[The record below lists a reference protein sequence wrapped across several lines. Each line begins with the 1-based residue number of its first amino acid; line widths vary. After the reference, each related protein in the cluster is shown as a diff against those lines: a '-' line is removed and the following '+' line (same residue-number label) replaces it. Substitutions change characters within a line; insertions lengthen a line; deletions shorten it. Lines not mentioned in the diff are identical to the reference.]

1 MKHIK
6 KQIYDILREHQVDE
20 QSSTGI
26 TGEKIIYGDYYEFI
40 VQDIANLIQI
50 IFDPENQPNQL
61 GIENPFKQRSYSEE
75 EVKKLMFD
83 FYYDM
88 SHKMNVPENLISE
101 NMTNVDV
108 WFETFKN
115 KK

>member
-6 KQIYDILREHQVDE
+6 KRIYDILTEHQVDE

-75 EVKKLMFD
+75 EVKNILFEWEMYKV
-83 FYYDM
+83 
-88 SHKMNVPENLISE
+88 S
-101 NMTNVDV
+101 TNFTVGEVMDYKQ
-108 WFETFKN
+108 WFEQFK

>member
-6 KQIYDILREHQVDE
+6 KQIYDILIEHQVDE

-75 EVKKLMFD
+75 EVKLAFIEGHNICRCVTDNTDEAKECF
-83 FYYDM
+83 
-88 SHKMNVPENLISE
+88 KE
-101 NMTNVDV
+101 
-108 WFETFKN
+108 WFEQFK